1 VILASFDSKSA
12 AGREVNKL
20 AEIIHRKASLRTL
33 LPWALLLVVNGTV
46 AQTTPAA
53 KPKPATHHHATSTT
67 HAKTATTRAK
77 TRVRHVKT
85 RRKPRSAKSIARSR
99 KLQMAFV
106 ASSQLRPMAQELT
119 TMRSPAAYAGVTAYA
134 HAHTG
139 EAASAA
145 YLALG
150 HAYLLDHRYPDA
162 ASSFQKANA
171 AGKTLDD
178 YADFLAAQAYMEAGK
193 LPDAEALLT
202 GFAAKYPESIFVSRL
217 PVMIANLSL
226 DQNDPQTA
234 LRVLHQHAEDAISTH
249 ADFQLALARA
259 SQMTGN
265 TDEAARLYRHIFLGF
280 PLSNEG
286 AQAKAQLAVVGAA
299 APLTMGERRAHAD
312 ALYAG
317 GRFAEAGEE
326 YHALAND
333 SAQDPTA
340 RNALLVAAAE
350 CDLKTKRLS
359 KEQVDALPDTQDESG
374 ARRMYLAV
382 ELARNKDD
390 SSAQQTL
397 VSQMEQRFPDSPWL
411 AEALYTSGNM
421 YLLRKDYPQA
431 IVYYGEL
438 AKRFPSHR
446 YAPSS
451 HWKAAWLN
459 YRLGNYSEAAL
470 LFDKQIALYEGGKEI
485 PAALYWRGRLYSDQ
499 EHQPA
504 MAAAY
509 YETVSR
515 AFEHYYY
522 AQMARQRL
530 AELGQVTPADVAM
543 LSNIHREEIPALTDD
558 VPEDD
563 EHVIKARL
571 LANAGLNEYI
581 PAEIQAADGSDQWG
595 AFAEAEIYASDGETF
610 RAMRVLKRALPFYT
624 SAPIDTIPMGYWK
637 ILFPQQYWSSIEQG
651 AAKNGLD
658 PYMVASLIRQESEFN
673 PGAISGA
680 NAWGLMQLLPSVGRS
695 MAKEEGIRH
704 FNEVELLNPETNI
717 RLGSRYLKQ
726 TLDKFDGQ
734 APYAFAAYNAGDSR
748 VTDWQSIGKYHGM
761 DEFVESIPFT
771 ETREY
776 VQAIVRNESI
786 YRELNA
792 AREVSAKTPPAQ
804 QASAV
809 PQQKTTAT
817 QQ

>member
-1 VILASFDSKSA
+1 MVTSA
-12 AGREVNKL
+12 QGMQVERE
-20 AEIIHRKASLRTL
+20 AIHRVMTADLRTL
-33 LPWALLLVVNGTV
+33 LPWVLLLAMSST
-46 AQTTPAA
+46 AATSQTPPAPHKHPA
-53 KPKPATHHHATSTT
+53 PHHHTASAATHGKK
-67 HAKTATTRAK
+67 AKASSRI
-77 TRVRHVKT
+77 RHIKT
-85 RRKPRSAKSIARSR
+85 RRKPRSARSIARSR
-99 KLQMAFV
+99 KLQRAFV

-134 HAHTG
+134 RAHTG

-150 HAYLLDHRYPDA
+150 HAYLLDHRYPEA
-162 ASSFQKANA
+162 AASFQKANTL
-171 AGKTLDD
+171 GKTMDD
-178 YADFLAAQAYMEAGK
+178 YADFLAAQALMEAGK
-193 LPDAEALLT
+193 LSDAEALLT
-202 GFAAKYPESIFVSRL
+202 GFAAKYPESIFVGRL

-234 LRVLHQHAEDAISTH
+234 LKVLHEHAADPISGH

-259 SQMTGN
+259 NQMTGSVE
-265 TDEAARLYRHIFLGF
+265 EASRLYRHIFLGF
-280 PLSNEG
+280 PLSIEG
-286 AQAKAQLAVVGAA
+286 QQAKAQLAVVGATP
-299 APLTMGERRAHAD
+299 PLTMAERRAHAD

-317 GRFAEAGEE
+317 GRFSEAGEE
-326 YHALAND
+326 YRALAND
-333 SAQDPTA
+333 SQADPQA
-340 RNALLVAAAE
+340 KNALLVAAAS
-350 CDLKTKRLS
+350 CDLKSKRLN
-359 KEQVDALPDTQDESG
+359 KEEVDALPDTSDENG

-390 SSAQQTL
+390 SGTQQSL
-397 VSQMEQRFPDSPWL
+397 VTQMEQRFPESPWL
-411 AEALYTSGNM
+411 AEALYSSANM

-431 IVYYGEL
+431 ITYYSEL
-438 AKRFPSHR
+438 ATRFPTHR

-459 YRLGNYSEAAL
+459 YRLGNYSQAAV
-470 LFDKQIALYEGGKEI
+470 LFDKQIALYAGGKEI
-485 PAALYWRGRLYSDQ
+485 PAALYWRGRLYADQ

-509 YETVSR
+509 YQTVSR
-515 AFEHYYY
+515 VFEHYYY
-522 AQMARQRL
+522 AQLSRDRL

-543 LSNIHREEIPALTDD
+543 LNNIQREEIPALTDD

-581 PAEIQAADGSDQWG
+581 PAEIQAADGSQEWG
-595 AFAEAEIYASDGETF
+595 AFAEAEIYSSDGETF

-624 SAPIDTIPMGYWK
+624 SASIDTIPMGYWK
-637 ILFPQQYWSSIEQG
+637 ILFPEQYWSSIEQQ
-651 AAKNGLD
+651 ASRNGLD

-673 PGAISGA
+673 PAAISPA
-680 NAWGLMQLLPSVGRS
+680 NAFGLMQLLPSVGRS
-695 MAKEEGIRH
+695 MAREEGIHH

-726 TLDKFDGQ
+726 MLDKFDGQ

-771 ETREY
+771 ETRDY
-776 VQAIVRNESI
+776 VQAILRNESI
-786 YRELNA
+786 YRELHG
-792 AREVSAKTPPAQ
+792 RTPPAQ
-804 QASAV
+804 SSIVAQQPAQSSTVA
-809 PQQKTTAT
+809 QQKMMPA